1 MRIPPTARDKV
12 ARVNLE
18 TLLSTSQRRYV
29 LATVAGLLVPLAF
42 APFDFIPVIF
52 VSLAALFIV
61 WRCASAREA
70 FWSGFLFG
78 VGMFGVGVSWVY
90 VSMHDFGG
98 VSAPLGVFLTL
109 LFALFL
115 ALFPAAVGWLQVRY
129 FRQPDALWL
138 NALALSALWVLAEWC
153 RGWIFTGF
161 PWLTVGYS
169 QVDSPLSG
177 VAPILGV
184 YGVSWAV
191 IFLVALL
198 VFARRTNIWKV
209 ALPAVAVLSLAAL
222 ALTSIEWATPAGAP
236 IKVALLQGN
245 VSQDLKWRPEQRQ
258 PTIDWYIEN
267 TRLSWGS
274 DLIIWPETALPVF
287 YHQAHDFLAELGHE
301 ARNASADVFIGMP
314 VMNTRTQ
321 QYYNSMVSVGGPEQI
336 YSKQHLVPFGE
347 YIPFAALL
355 GGLMEFMQVPLP
367 DFSTEPSAPVVKL
380 AGYPMGV
387 SICYEDAFGEEVIN
401 ALPEAAALINTSND
415 AWFGDSMAPHQHLQ
429 IARMR
434 ALETQRPMLR
444 ATNTGV
450 TAAIDHHGRVIVQ
463 APQFEAAVL
472 RATVQPMQGAT
483 PYVRVGN
490 TMLIAVLM
498 LLAGTIILV
507 VRKRV

>member
-1 MRIPPTARDKV
+1 M
-12 ARVNLE
+12 NLN

-29 LATVAGLLVPLAF
+29 LVTVAGLLVPFAF
-42 APFDFIPVIF
+42 APFNFIPLIF
-52 VSLAALFIV
+52 VSLAVLFLV
-61 WRCASAREA
+61 WRHASTREA
-70 FWSGFLFG
+70 FRSGFLFG
-78 VGMFGVGVSWVY
+78 AGMFGVGISWVF

-98 VSAPLGVFLTL
+98 VSAPVGVLLTL
-109 LFALFL
+109 SFVLFL
-115 ALFPAAVGWLQVRY
+115 ALFPAVAGWLQVRY
-129 FRQPDALWL
+129 FQQPDALWC
-138 NALALSALWVLAEWC
+138 NALAVSALWTLGEWC

-161 PWLTVGYS
+161 PWLAVGYS
-169 QVDSPLSG
+169 QVDSPLSS

-191 IFLVALL
+191 SFLAALL
-198 VFARRTNIWKV
+198 AFARRGNVWKV
-209 ALPAVAVLSLAAL
+209 AVPAIVVLSLSAY
-222 ALTSIEWATPAGAP
+222 ALTWVEWAVPAGAP
-236 IKVALLQGN
+236 VKVALLQGN
-245 VSQDLKWRPEQRQ
+245 VSQDIKWRPEQRQ
-258 PTIDWYIEN
+258 PTIDWYVEN
-267 TRLSWGS
+267 TRLNWGS

-287 YHQAHDFLAELGHE
+287 YHQAHDFLAELGQE
-301 ARNASADVFIGMP
+301 ARNAGTDLFIGMP

-347 YIPFAALL
+347 YIPFAAML

-434 ALETQRPMLR
+434 SLETQRPMLR
-444 ATNTGV
+444 VTNTGV
-450 TAAIDHHGRVIVQ
+450 TAVIDHHGKVIAQ
-463 APQFEAAVL
+463 APQFEATVL
-472 RATVQPMQGAT
+472 RATAQPMKGAT
-483 PYVRVGN
+483 PYAHVGN
-490 TMLIAVLM
+490 TALITALM
-498 LLAGTIILV
+498 LLMTVVMFV
-507 VRKRV
+507 VRKRT

>member
-1 MRIPPTARDKV
+1 M
-12 ARVNLE
+12 NLE

-42 APFDFIPVIF
+42 APLNLIPVIF
-52 VSLAALFIV
+52 ISLAALFRL
-61 WRCASAREA
+61 WRSAAAREA
-70 FWSGFLFG
+70 FWSGYLFG
-78 VGMFGVGVSWVY
+78 IGMFGVGVSWVF

-109 LFALFL
+109 LFVLFL
-115 ALFPAAVGWLQVRY
+115 ALFPAAVGWLLVR
-129 FRQPDALWL
+129 FFKQSDALWC
-138 NALALSALWVLAEWC
+138 NALALSALWTLGEWC

-161 PWLTVGYS
+161 PWLAVGYS

-177 VAPILGV
+177 IAPILGV
-184 YGVSWAV
+184 YGVSWLV

-198 VFARRTNIWKV
+198 VFARRANIWKV
-209 ALPAVAVLSLAAL
+209 ALPSVAALSIGAL
-222 ALTSIEWATPAGAP
+222 ALTSVEWATPAGAP

-245 VSQDLKWRPEQRQ
+245 VSQDIKWRAEQRQ
-258 PTIDWYIEN
+258 PTIDWYVEN

-287 YHQAHDFLAELGHE
+287 YHQARDFLTELGKE
-301 ARNASADVFIGMP
+301 ARNASTDLFIGMP

-347 YIPFAALL
+347 YIPLAAML

-415 AWFGDSMAPHQHLQ
+415 AWFGNSMAPHQHLQ

-434 ALETQRPMLR
+434 SIETQRPMLR

-450 TAAIDHHGRVIVQ
+450 TAAIDHHGKVIAQ

-472 RATVQPMQGAT
+472 RVTVQPMKGAT
-483 PYVRVGN
+483 PYVRGGN
-490 TMLIAVLM
+490 TALIAALVLLTIAVL
-498 LLAGTIILV
+498 LV
-507 VRKRV
+507 VRKRAQTVD

>member
-1 MRIPPTARDKV
+1 MNPEK
-12 ARVNLE
+12 
-18 TLLSTSQRRYV
+18 LLATSQRRYL
-29 LATVAGLLVPLAF
+29 LATVAGLLAPLAF

-52 VSLAALFIV
+52 VSLGGLFLV
-61 WRCASAREA
+61 WRGASTREA
-70 FWSGFLFG
+70 LRSGFLFG
-78 VGMFGVGVSWVY
+78 AGMFGVGVSWVY

-98 VSAPLGVFLTL
+98 VSVPLAAFLTL
-109 LFALFL
+109 LFVLFL
-115 ALFPAAVGWLQVRY
+115 ALFPATVGWLQVRY
-129 FRQPDALWL
+129 FQQPGALWC
-138 NALALSALWVLAEWC
+138 NAVMLSALWTLGEWC

-161 PWLTVGYS
+161 PWLAVGYS
-169 QVDSPLSG
+169 QVDAPLSG
-177 VAPILGV
+177 LAPIMGV
-184 YGVSWAV
+184 FGVSWAV
-191 IFLVALL
+191 SFLAALL
-198 VFARRTNIWKV
+198 VYARGAKVWKV
-209 ALPAVAVLSLAAL
+209 ALPTLVVFISGAF
-222 ALTSIEWATPAGAP
+222 ALTLVEWATPAGAP

-258 PTIDWYIEN
+258 PTIDWYVEN

-287 YHQAHDFLAELGHE
+287 YHQARDLLAALGQE

-314 VMNTRTQ
+314 VMNPRTQ

-367 DFSTEPSAPVVKL
+367 DFSTEPSAPVVRL

-401 ALPEAAALINTSND
+401 ALPEAAVLINVSND

-450 TAAIDHHGRVIVQ
+450 TAVIDHHGKVVAQ
-463 APQFEAAVL
+463 VPQFEAAVL
-472 RATVQPMQGAT
+472 RASVQPMTGVT
-483 PYVRVGN
+483 PYARAGN
-490 TMLIAVLM
+490 TALIAVLM
-498 LLAGTIILV
+498 LLTMTVLLV
-507 VRKRV
+507 VRRRAQAVN